1 MNGNGKVTFGAYKA
15 GEGCSGSGICQT
27 NPPAS
32 GDAVSVVFS
41 YAKNNPSKL
50 TMSFKLSDLKKKQP
64 AQVKN
69 FVNGQ
74 PLRFDAPYS
83 LSDSMFSQLGVPK
96 GAMIT
101 PQSASRVSVRGDMVV
116 VDTTIQLPRA
126 EGNLSFTGDEDHWQ
140 DFR

>member
-15 GEGCSGSGICQT
+15 GEGCSGSGICQV
-27 NPPAS
+27 
-32 GDAVSVVFS
+32 GDQAAGSAVSVVFS
-41 YAKNNPSKL
+41 YAKNKPSKL

-64 AQVKN
+64 EQVKN

-74 PLRFDAPYS
+74 PLRFDALYS
-83 LSDSMFSQLGVPK
+83 LSDSMFLQLGVPK

-101 PQSASRVSVRGDMVV
+101 PQSANRVSVRGDMV